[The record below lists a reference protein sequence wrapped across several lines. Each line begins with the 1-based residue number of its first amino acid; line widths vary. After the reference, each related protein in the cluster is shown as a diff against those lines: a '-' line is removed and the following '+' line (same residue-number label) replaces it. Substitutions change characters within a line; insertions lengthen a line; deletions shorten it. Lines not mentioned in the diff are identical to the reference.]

1 MHLSDRFR
9 SMILNLNPQVLR
21 IAGSASNPQADQGDL
36 TVVEWLA
43 EQNQAKKLKN
53 KFVQIDLRSTYNHVT
68 LRRLE
73 NTNLW
78 LGRELIEIN
87 GPLSSSV
94 KRKPDLSVLLIVGDS
109 LISISNFWTLRK
121 IEIWSGNGARMR
133 SFIQCLI
140 TKSVRQCLITRSIRQ
155 CI

>member
-1 MHLSDRFR
+1 
-9 SMILNLNPQVLR
+9 MILNLNPQVLR

-87 GPLSSSV
+87 
-94 KRKPDLSVLLIVGDS
+94 R
-109 LISISNFWTLRK
+109 N
-121 IEIWSGNGARMR
+121 
-133 SFIQCLI
+133 
-140 TKSVRQCLITRSIRQ
+140 
-155 CI
+155 